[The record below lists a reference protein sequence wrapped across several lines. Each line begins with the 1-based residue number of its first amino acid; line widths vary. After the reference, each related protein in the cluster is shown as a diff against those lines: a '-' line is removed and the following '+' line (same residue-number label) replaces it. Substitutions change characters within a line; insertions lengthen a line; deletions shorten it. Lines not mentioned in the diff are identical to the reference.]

1 MNEFQKQYLSAV
13 VEHNKRVESV
23 LKRLS
28 QKDRAAL
35 TALRNAADSIHE
47 DVCDGMYNGYVS
59 LSVEDMVGLKR
70 ALDDFDTRF
79 SERELPHFVE
89 VDGEDD

>member
-1 MNEFQKQYLSAV
+1 MNDFQKKHLEYV
-13 VEHNKRVESV
+13 VEHNKRVESL

-28 QKDRAAL
+28 KKDREAL
-35 TALRNAADSIHE
+35 TALRNAADAVHTE
-47 DVCDGMYNGYVS
+47 VCEGMYNGYVS
-59 LSVEDMVGLKR
+59 LGVNDMVQLKR